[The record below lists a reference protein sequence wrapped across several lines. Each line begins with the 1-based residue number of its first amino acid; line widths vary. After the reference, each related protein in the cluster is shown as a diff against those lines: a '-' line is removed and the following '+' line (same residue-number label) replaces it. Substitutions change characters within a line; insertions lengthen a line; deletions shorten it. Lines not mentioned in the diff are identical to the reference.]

1 MTVQAFHW
9 HSLLFV
15 PGDNLKHLEKV
26 HERGADAVII
36 DFEDAVSAE
45 TKPRARAIFRDVAP
59 VLAGKGVDLLV
70 RINAE
75 WRAALADL
83 DAIVSSQ
90 ISAIIVPKVESAARL
105 LTLCDM
111 IGEFELERGL
121 VPGGIGLVALVESP
135 SALSHLAE
143 IAAIPRVVGLAL
155 GSEDFSLSL
164 GVTPTPASL
173 DLPCKLIALAA
184 AGRRLM
190 ALGLPISIGEFRDLD
205 GYRAAAEAGRAI
217 GLNGALCIHPAQVTV
232 INSVFAPGD
241 AEKAEAQQIVDAWA
255 ASDGRAVLQLDGR
268 MIDLPVVLRARRLLK
283 I

>member
-45 TKPRARAIFRDVAP
+45 AKPRARAIFRDVAP

-241 AEKAEAQQIVDAWA
+241 AEKAEAQKIVDAWA